1 LNLDFDELID
11 SFIDNKIGISS
22 KLFSSTLLSNLK
34 ENLLALYAAN
44 AFKTAGTGDN
54 TLVNYDAQFR
64 GDEIYWLDRKHENI
78 YENSFFDVMDS
89 FVQYLNETCYTGITA
104 YEFHYAY
111 YDTGTFYKKHLDQ
124 FAQKDTRKFSM
135 ILYLNTDWV
144 IADGGELCVY
154 QNNKP
159 QNISPNNGKS
169 VFFKSNELAHE
180 VLTTNKPRLSITGW
194 LKSNG

>member
-11 SFIDNKIGISS
+11 SFIENKIGISS
-22 KLFSSTLLSNLK
+22 KLFSNVLLANLK
-34 ENLLALYAAN
+34 ENLLALYATN

-54 TLVNYDAQFR
+54 NLVNYDAKFR
-64 GDEIYWLDRKHENI
+64 GDEIYWLDRKHEDAH
-78 YENSFFDVMDS
+78 ENSFFDVMDL
-89 FVQYLNETCYTGITA
+89 FVQYLNETCYTGITE

-144 IADGGELCVY
+144 LADGGELCVY
-154 QNNKP
+154 QNDEA
-159 QNISPNNGKS
+159 QNISPMNGKS

-180 VLTTNKPRLSITGW
+180 VLVTNKPRLSITGW
-194 LKSNG
+194 LKSNY